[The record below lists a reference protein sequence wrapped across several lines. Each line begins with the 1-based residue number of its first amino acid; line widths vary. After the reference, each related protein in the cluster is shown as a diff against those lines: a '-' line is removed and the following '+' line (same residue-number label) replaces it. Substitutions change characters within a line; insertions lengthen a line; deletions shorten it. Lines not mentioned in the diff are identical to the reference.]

1 MSTKIILADD
11 EERWRM
17 IVHDFLV
24 EEGYQVLEAKNGRMA
39 VDLLR
44 ENPDAALVILDV
56 MMPVMDGLQ
65 ACREIRSFSHVP
77 ILMVTAREDEET
89 EISGVRGGADQY
101 ISKPIKMR
109 AFVERV
115 RSLLRR
121 SGNREILRFGRLEID
136 PASNT
141 VRNETGPVALTPK
154 EYDLLMFLAQE
165 PNTVKTRE
173 QILHAVWNTDYYGD
187 GRTVDT
193 HIKNLRMKLGD
204 SGDVVRTVRS
214 RGYMLERSE

>member
-77 ILMVTAREDEET
+77 IL
-89 EISGVRGGADQY
+89 IS
-101 ISKPIKMR
+101 
-109 AFVERV
+109 
-115 RSLLRR
+115 
-121 SGNREILRFGRLEID
+121 
-136 PASNT
+136 
-141 VRNETGPVALTPK
+141 
-154 EYDLLMFLAQE
+154 
-165 PNTVKTRE
+165 
-173 QILHAVWNTDYYGD
+173 
-187 GRTVDT
+187 
-193 HIKNLRMKLGD
+193 
-204 SGDVVRTVRS
+204 
-214 RGYMLERSE
+214 